1 MSIVERLV
9 LELGPWIWWIVG
21 LVLLGL
27 EVLAPGTFFLW
38 FGLAAIVVGT
48 IAIVVDIPWQ
58 LAVTLFG
65 VLSVGSM
72 IVGRLVMRRTR
83 DEGGDA
89 NLNQRGKRMIGREF
103 VLAEPMRDG
112 SGSVRI
118 DDTVWRVSGPDCPA
132 GTRISVTG
140 VDGATLTVAPVRQPA
155 G

>member
-21 LVLLGL
+21 LLLLGL

-140 VDGATLTVAPVRQPA
+140 VDGATLTVAPVRKPA

>member
-21 LVLLGL
+21 LLLLGL

-140 VDGATLTVAPVRQPA
+140 VDGATLTVAPVQPA